1 MMPRANRRG
10 PDTPWRSSK
19 ERVEGVSAG
28 GKPDSVGEDL
38 SGGPIRPM
46 PEGIGARLLGLGDSL
61 DGRSRQV
68 GRRKKLVG

>member
-1 MMPRANRRG
+1 M
-10 PDTPWRSSK
+10 
-19 ERVEGVSAG
+19 
-28 GKPDSVGEDL
+28 GEDL

-68 GRRKKLVG
+68 GRREKLFRVVLDTL